1 MRVSF
6 ILPCICGFFLAAT
19 FAQGPNNGAVSGTVT
34 DTSGAAVPAVKV
46 TASSPALQGELTSIT
61 TEQGDY
67 RFPTLSIGLYRFRY
81 EAPGFGVVI
90 RDQVNVTLGFA
101 ITLDVKLVPASQ
113 QQTVTVTGEVPLVDT
128 LNSTVQAGFAKK
140 QLDNG
145 PHSASLWSGVRDASD
160 IGSPNCNS

>member
-1 MRVSF
+1 MADTVCAGRETRGAPLSHVSCWRRETMRVSF
-6 ILPCICGFFLAAT
+6 ILPCICGLFLAAT

-81 EAPGFGVVI
+81 ESPGFGVVI

-113 QQTVTVTGEVPLVDT
+113 HQTVTLPAHLPLLDT
-128 LNSTVQAGFAKK
+128 LNSP
-140 QLDNG
+140 L
-145 PHSASLWSGVRDASD
+145 
-160 IGSPNCNS
+160 

>member
-67 RFPTLSIGLYRFRY
+67 RFPTLSIRLYRFRY
-81 EAPGFGVVI
+81 KAPGFGVVI
-90 RDQVNVTLGFA
+90 RDQVNFTLAFA
-101 ITLDVKLVPASQ
+101 ITPDSTLLPAIHH
-113 QQTVTVTGEVPLVDT
+113 QTP
-128 LNSTVQAGFAKK
+128 
-140 QLDNG
+140 
-145 PHSASLWSGVRDASD
+145 
-160 IGSPNCNS
+160 